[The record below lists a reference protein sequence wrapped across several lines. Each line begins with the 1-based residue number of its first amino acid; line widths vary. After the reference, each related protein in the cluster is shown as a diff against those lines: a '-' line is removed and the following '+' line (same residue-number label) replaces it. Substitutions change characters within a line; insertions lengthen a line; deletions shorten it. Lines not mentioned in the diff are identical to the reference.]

1 MAFRWRDLIVQICMA
16 IYRSFL
22 GEHATVFILVFS
34 SFVFYFILK
43 LQFHPILKFNN
54 SVFSVYTCSVYDR
67 VYVHYCVKKKK
78 KKKDKPRDIFLSF
91 MSWRN
96 GELLFNLS
104 VHTNH
109 CYCSCLIIHFHKEMI
124 TLLTQNYLFM
134 YLSQYSNQNIYGSHL
149 TWCALQILLFILFLI
164 QQSLERM

>member
-1 MAFRWRDLIVQICMA
+1 MTWFDCTNMYGDLSLFFGGACN
-16 IYRSFL
+16 SFS
-22 GEHATVFILVFS
+22 FSFFFFCILFH
-34 SFVFYFILK
+34 FK

-78 KKKDKPRDIFLSF
+78 KKTQDKPRDIFLSF